1 MMGLNLMIGKYNN
14 NKLISKLSKQTTT
27 TIMIIHLLTLIKH
40 HPINKNYNQS
50 INYPTT
56 ITIKH
61 HHQY

>member
-1 MMGLNLMIGKYNN
+1 MKGLKLMIGKYNN
-14 NKLISKLSKQTTT
+14 NKLISRSLKQTTT

-40 HPINKNYNQS
+40 HPINTNYHQS
-50 INYPTT
+50 IKYPIT